1 VTVRERADDNSVLLV
16 VQDFGIGIPLS
27 QQPAIFGRFVRADNV
42 RSYGIGGTGL
52 GLYLCRE
59 LIEQQGGRV
68 WFESVEGRGSTFF
81 ISLPIISDEDFF
93 EASSDD
99 SSSPVTPS

>member
-1 VTVRERADDNSVLLV
+1 LSNIIGNAIKYSPYGGPIEVTVRERANDKNVLLV

-52 GLYLCRE
+52 GL
-59 LIEQQGGRV
+59 V
-68 WFESVEGRGSTFF
+68 
-81 ISLPIISDEDFF
+81 SLPR
-93 EASSDD
+93 
-99 SSSPVTPS
+99 TY